1 MMVGMRVL
9 VADDDKVS
17 TLILAAALR
26 SWSFEVSVAHDGAEA
41 WTRLVEERPAMAILD
56 WMMPEVDG
64 PTLCRR
70 LRERPELAG
79 TYVMLLTS
87 RDARAD
93 LVAGLDAGADDYVTK
108 PVDREELRAR
118 VAVGARVAALQAR
131 LSERVV
137 ELQNALAQVK
147 QLEGCCGSAVTA
159 RASTRTGIPGCSWS
173 GTSVTTQTLSS
184 VTASVPTVL
193 TRSNRILKGGNR
205 GAPHPPHTGR
215 RATD

>member
-118 VAVGARVAALQAR
+118 VAVGARVAALQSR
-131 LSERVV
+131 LSERVT
-137 ELQNALAQVK
+137 ELQLALAQVK
-147 QLEGCCGSAVTA
+147 QLEGLLRICSYCKSIHSDGDSWLQLERYISHYSNTEF
-159 RASTRTGIPGCSWS
+159 SHGICPDCFEKVKRDFEGQ
-173 GTSVTTQTLSS
+173 G
-184 VTASVPTVL
+184 
-193 TRSNRILKGGNR
+193 
-205 GAPHPPHTGR
+205 
-215 RATD
+215 